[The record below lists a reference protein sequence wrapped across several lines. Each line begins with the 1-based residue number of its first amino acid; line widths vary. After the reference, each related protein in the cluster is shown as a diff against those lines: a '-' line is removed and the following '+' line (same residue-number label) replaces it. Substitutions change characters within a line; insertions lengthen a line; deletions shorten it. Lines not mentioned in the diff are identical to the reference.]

1 MLRPTTSKKLE
12 NGEEV
17 IGMLSHENVYAGN
30 NERNA
35 NSTTQ
40 PLRSTSSPHHSPL
53 FKRASARWWNPQFDS
68 TILETE
74 YWNCSFPLLRKR
86 FRLGLIYIL
95 LTSSMW
101 MTYLRVFEQDS
112 PIHWAVFTIHFLIC
126 SGLIIFSKYSIHY
139 QRFYMPTSFLCTFLI
154 FITTQLIFSQQTS
167 PIMGPVAT
175 LTTSIQ
181 VVLLV
186 YTVIPLPLY
195 VSIIF
200 TLIYSILYE
209 ILTRQQLYLKDNDI
223 PFGVRMLLHICI
235 HLLGIH
241 LYILTQVRQRITF
254 LTVAI
259 SLMAKNDLK
268 QETTFKNA
276 MIASVMPE
284 KYATEICKDANEMR
298 RPSQSEHS
306 AYRMSNATTVRSSGD
321 ENAPLTSPPSVGQ
334 APDVRKFRPF
344 TMNLMTDVS
353 ILFADIAGFTKMSSN
368 KSAEELVNLLNDLFG
383 RFDNLCRTCKCE
395 KISTLGDCYYCVSGC
410 PEPQP
415 DHAKWVVE
423 MGLAMIVAIRQFD
436 IDRGQEVNMRV
447 GIHTGKVMCGM
458 VGTKRFK
465 FDVFSNDV
473 TLANEMEST
482 GIAGRVH
489 ISEVTAKFLNN
500 QYILEDGPVHAG
512 MKTYFIAGRTKE
524 CEEEWLNYWKQFQ
537 SPQITLQEQNNISG
551 TATKGAIETGNSF
564 RRKIVGKL
572 KSVQSV
578 ASSRASPNSF
588 TAAGSFKRKN
598 QNQQQPRKLMT
609 TSNLN
614 VTADDDIELAESR
627 RKSSSLVALAK
638 SSFSSSIP
646 EKSNPQDMEDDEA
659 LIIAKRIGGKISI
672 DLANDNS
679 ICNSLRGSQSSGLQ
693 NLSECASMNALDTAI
708 SLHNNATSLTRGGTD
723 NREYDQ
729 KLAKAIQSDA
739 DFVRNFWKHG
749 DSLNKWTLTFKDK
762 SIEKEYR
769 AHFSEGIY
777 KEEDES
783 KIEGNNNVTGGN
795 KKKVKTKK
803 LSYNGILV
811 DLSVCAIIYFIV
823 LLILLITIDNYNI
836 GFIIYSIVASIFLV
850 LGIILFCS
858 PVISDKII
866 LPSIHKWIPRHILG
880 LTLIALPLGC
890 ALTIMPLCNKT
901 ITSESICIPT
911 SSITVRLV
919 FSLLL
924 LIIVYAHV
932 NFSQLGCWAKT
943 FQGLMIGLIFLGATA
958 YCQKNLNNIMI
969 REPTVGTIN
978 TFNVLPFNEKD
989 NCNGTLPV
997 WAQEKFGNPLFIWEL
1012 VVVVILSVILVGFSN
1027 YQFEAAGRISFYG
1040 DVVSKKDTHQ
1050 MVVVRDQA
1058 DWLLTNII
1066 PPHALKRLNK
1076 DQKYSKN
1083 RSLVAVMFATITN
1096 WNEMYEETFE
1106 GGREFIRVL
1115 NEIIGDFDDLLDRP
1129 EFDHVEKIKT
1139 IGSTYMAASGLNSD
1153 RRKLC
1158 LHPYEHLYQLIEF
1171 ALAIQNV
1178 LAEFNQDLLN
1188 FEFIIKIGI
1197 NIGPVTAGVIGT
1209 TKLYYDIWGDTV
1221 NIASRMYSTGV
1232 DNRIQVS
1239 QYTKDLLCDRYD
1251 FEFRDHI
1258 EVKGVDGGMDTYLL
1272 TGRKGEESFY
1282 SKNKKDNK

>member
-17 IGMLSHENVYAGN
+17 VGMLSHENVYVGGGEKN
-30 NERNA
+30 PH
-35 NSTTQ
+35 STTA
-40 PLRSTSSPHHSPL
+40 PLRSTSSPHNSPL
-53 FKRASARWWNPQFDS
+53 FERASARWWNPQFDS

-101 MTYLRVFEQDS
+101 MTYLRIFLQDTF
-112 PIHWAVFTIHFLIC
+112 IHWSVFITHLIIC
-126 SGLIIFSKYSIHY
+126 TGLIIFSKYSIHY
-139 QRFYMPTSFLCTFLI
+139 QRFYMPTSFLCIFLI
-154 FITTQLIFSQQTS
+154 FITTQLIFSQQAS
-167 PIMGPVAT
+167 PIMGPVAM

-209 ILTRQQLYLKDNDI
+209 ILTRQHIYLIEGDI
-223 PFGVRMLLHICI
+223 PPGVRMLLHICI

-284 KYATEICKDANEMR
+284 KYATEICKDANELR

-500 QYILEDGPVHAG
+500 QYILEDGPSHHG

-524 CEEEWLNYWKQFQ
+524 CEEEWLNYWKQFNTP
-537 SPQITLQEQNNISG
+537 PQQIQEHNNYG
-551 TATKGAIETGNSF
+551 AATKGAIETGNSF
-564 RRKIVGKL
+564 RRKIVTKL

-588 TAAGSFKRKN
+588 TATGSFRNNLKKH
-598 QNQQQPRKLMT
+598 QQPRKLMT
-609 TSNLN
+609 ASNLN
-614 VTADDDIELAESR
+614 VTNDDDIELSESK
-627 RKSSSLVALAK
+627 RKSSSLMALAK
-638 SSFSSSIP
+638 TSFSSSIP
-646 EKSNPQDMEDDEA
+646 EKTNNLQEIEDDET

-723 NREYDQ
+723 DREYDQ

-739 DFVRNFWKHG
+739 DFVRNFWKHE
-749 DSLNKWTLTFKDK
+749 DSLNRWTLTFKDK
-762 SIEKEYR
+762 DIEKEYR
-769 AHFSEGIY
+769 THFGDGIY
-777 KEEDES
+777 KQ
-783 KIEGNNNVTGGN
+783 NNNNNEEYEDDILPVGSR
-795 KKKVKTKK
+795 KKIKSRK
-803 LSYNGILV
+803 LSYNGVLV
-811 DLSVCAIIYFIV
+811 DLAVCGIIYFVV
-823 LLILLITIDNYNI
+823 LLILLVTLDSYNI
-836 GFIIYSIVASIFLV
+836 PFIIYSIFGSILLIITISLLSMPV
-850 LGIILFCS
+850 LS
-858 PVISDKII
+858 KKAI
-866 LPSIHKWIPRHILG
+866 LPIIHQWIPRHIIG
-880 LTLIALPLGC
+880 LTLIAMPLG
-890 ALTIMPLCNKT
+890 LVLSIIPLCKE
-901 ITSESICIPT
+901 TSSPDLLCIPT
-911 SSITVRLV
+911 SSITVRLI

-924 LIIVYAHV
+924 LIIIYAHA
-932 NFSQLGCWAKT
+932 NFSQLGCWPKT
-943 FQGLMIGLIFLGATA
+943 IQAIVIALIFLGATG
-958 YCQKNLNNIMI
+958 YCQSNLNNIML
-969 REPTVGTIN
+969 RDYTVKTMN
-978 TFNVLPFNEKD
+978 AFNVLPFHLKD
-989 NCNGTLPV
+989 NCNGTQPL
-997 WAQEKFGNPLFIWEL
+997 WAQEKFGSPLFIWEL

-1040 DVVSKKDTHQ
+1040 DVVSRKDTRK

-1083 RSLVAVMFATITN
+1083 RESVAVMFATITN
-1096 WNEMYEETFE
+1096 WNEMYEENFE

-1129 EFDHVEKIKT
+1129 EFAHVEKIKT
-1139 IGSTYMAASGLNSD
+1139 IGSTYMAASGLNTD
-1153 RRKLC
+1153 RRNLS
-1158 LHPYEHLYQLIEF
+1158 LNPYEHLYQLMEF
-1171 ALAIQNV
+1171 ALALQNV
-1178 LAEFNQDLLN
+1178 LNEFNEDLLN
-1188 FEFIIKIGI
+1188 FDFVIKIGI

-1239 QYTKDLLCDRYD
+1239 QYTKDLLCDRYE

-1272 TGRKGEESFY
+1272 TGRKGEPPLY
-1282 SKNKKDNK
+1282 PKKNN